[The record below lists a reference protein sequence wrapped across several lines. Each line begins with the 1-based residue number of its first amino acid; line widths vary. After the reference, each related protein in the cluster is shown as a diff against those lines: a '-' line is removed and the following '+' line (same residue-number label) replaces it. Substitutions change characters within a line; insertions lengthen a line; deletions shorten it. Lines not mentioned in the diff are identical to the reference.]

1 MSCVRFGATNVHLQ
15 WHVSQSDY
23 HRSSC
28 VQSVLDAR
36 CCRCGCG
43 TDPCNI
49 ANEGLANTL
58 DIFAGF
64 NQSNSASRQDAFS
77 SVAAGEH
84 EPSTVMM

>member
-15 WHVSQSDY
+15 WHVSQSGY

-43 TDPCNI
+43 TDSCNI
-49 ANEGLANTL
+49 ANEGLANTV
-58 DIFAGF
+58 DIFAGLIKATVLRVKTHLAPS
-64 NQSNSASRQDAFS
+64 QPSNTNRP
-77 SVAAGEH
+77 
-84 EPSTVMM
+84 PS